1 MSALALGNIMKIGQ
15 QPDFQ
20 PTGPQALAPA
30 SAKAGQAQV
39 ESAKGGA
46 KAAPGVGVTVSELAR
61 TLEQTG
67 VSSDAEVDVEK
78 VNAMRQAIEQ
88 NSYRVNPEAIADK
101 LLANAHEMLNRTLS

>member
-1 MSALALGNIMKIGQ
+1 MKIGQ

-39 ESAKGGA
+39 ESSKGGS
-46 KAAPGVGVTVSELAR
+46 KAGAGVDVTVSELAR
-61 TLEQTG
+61 ALEQTG
-67 VSSDAEVDVEK
+67 VSSGADVDMEK

-88 NSYRVNPEAIADK
+88 NTYRVNPEAIADK
-101 LLANAHEMLNRTLS
+101 LLANAQEMLNRTLS

>member
-30 SAKAGQAQV
+30 SAKAGQTQV
-39 ESAKGGA
+39 ESS
-46 KAAPGVGVTVSELAR
+46 KAGPGVDVTVSELAR
-61 TLEQTG
+61 ALEQTG
-67 VSSDAEVDVEK
+67 VSSDADVDMEK

-88 NSYRVNPEAIADK
+88 NTYRVNPEAIADK
-101 LLANAHEMLNRTLS
+101 LLANAQEMLNRTLS

>member
-1 MSALALGNIMKIGQ
+1 MKIGQ

-30 SAKAGQAQV
+30 SAKAGQSQV

-46 KAAPGVGVTVSELAR
+46 TAPGVGVTVSELAR
-61 TLEQTG
+61 TMEQTG
-67 VSSDAEVDVEK
+67 LSSDADVDLEK

-88 NSYRVNPEAIADK
+88 NTYRVNPEAIADK
-101 LLANAHEMLNRTLS
+101 LLANAQEMLNRTLS